1 MLLLQALDQTSEAF
15 SISGNDKKCHMQI
28 ISANAP
34 FSIFFGADKEC
45 GGFSLRQQQVGG
57 LGGFTGSSSQHGEQI
72 TAKLLNMGS
81 CLCKGHQELQSGQ
94 QHPMEELHSYAEG
107 QPIFKGNHQ
116 PYNGSMSDK
125 RSSSG
130 YDIGE
135 LATSSLLGL
144 LATIKDHITKPTAMA
159 QGRVAHL
166 IEWKSWGGEATSG
179 GGWCGWT
186 RDGGGWGGVGAALQE
201 DEQLYSHLTD
211 EIKEARFAA
220 GVAEQFA
227 LAEAAMNA
235 WSTQDLEN
243 KAAAS
248 TIPIQDPE
256 GLYLSQFLLDGGRLG
271 VPQHLYRMHMEVDDN
286 SSLAP
291 SHPPQSHSPSHS
303 HSPLDTQRPPQEQRI
318 SPLEGK

>member
-1 MLLLQALDQTSEAF
+1 
-15 SISGNDKKCHMQI
+15 
-28 ISANAP
+28 
-34 FSIFFGADKEC
+34 
-45 GGFSLRQQQVGG
+45 
-57 LGGFTGSSSQHGEQI
+57 
-72 TAKLLNMGS
+72 MGS
-81 CLCKGHQELQSGQ
+81 CFCKGHQELQSGQ

-144 LATIKDHITKPTAMA
+144 LATFKDHITKPTAMA

-166 IEWKSWGGEATSG
+166 IEWKSWGGEAASR
-179 GGWCGWT
+179 GGWC
-186 RDGGGWGGVGAALQE
+186 GGWGGVGAALQE

-235 WSTQDLEN
+235 WSTQDIEN
-243 KAAAS
+243 QTTAI
-248 TIPIQDPE
+248 TIPLQDPE
-256 GLYLSQFLLDGGRLG
+256 GLYLSQFLLDGGSLG
-271 VPQHLYRMHMEVDDN
+271 VPQHLYRMHMEVDDT

-291 SHPPQSHSPSHS
+291 SHPLQSHSPSHS
-303 HSPLDTQRPPQEQRI
+303 HSPLGTQRPPQEQSI
-318 SPLEGK
+318 SPSEGPVRHADSISLSEDEVFYN

>member
-1 MLLLQALDQTSEAF
+1 M
-15 SISGNDKKCHMQI
+15 
-28 ISANAP
+28 
-34 FSIFFGADKEC
+34 GA
-45 GGFSLRQQQVGG
+45 
-57 LGGFTGSSSQHGEQI
+57 
-72 TAKLLNMGS
+72 
-81 CLCKGHQELQSGQ
+81 CLCKGHQELQNGQ
-94 QHPMEELHSYAEG
+94 QYPMEELQSYAEG
-107 QPIFKGNHQ
+107 QPIFKDNHQ

-125 RSSSG
+125 RTSSG

-179 GGWCGWT
+179 GGRCGRT
-186 RDGGGWGGVGAALQE
+186 RDGQSWEGLGAALQE

-235 WSTQDLEN
+235 WSTQDIEN
-243 KAAAS
+243 QATAS
-248 TIPIQDPE
+248 TIPLQNPE
-256 GLYLSQFLLDGGRLG
+256 GLYLSQFLLDGGSLG
-271 VPQHLYRMHMEVDDN
+271 VPQHLYRMHMDANDDT

-291 SHPPQSHSPSHS
+291 SQPPPSHSPSHF
-303 HSPLDTQRPPQEQRI
+303 HSPLDIQHPKMEQRI
-318 SPLEGK
+318 KPSEGSMRHADSISLSEDEVFYN

>member
-1 MLLLQALDQTSEAF
+1 
-15 SISGNDKKCHMQI
+15 
-28 ISANAP
+28 
-34 FSIFFGADKEC
+34 
-45 GGFSLRQQQVGG
+45 
-57 LGGFTGSSSQHGEQI
+57 
-72 TAKLLNMGS
+72 MGS
-81 CLCKGHQELQSGQ
+81 CLCKGHQELQGGQ
-94 QHPMEELHSYAEG
+94 QHPMEELHSYTEG
-107 QPIFKGNHQ
+107 QPIFKDNHQ
-116 PYNGSMSDK
+116 SYNGAMSDK

-166 IEWKSWGGEATSG
+166 IEWKSWGGEASG
-179 GGWCGWT
+179 GGWCGWS
-186 RDGGGWGGVGAALQE
+186 RDGGGRGGVGAALQE

-235 WSTQDLEN
+235 WSTEDVESQLTT
-243 KAAAS
+243 S
-248 TIPIQDPE
+248 TIPLQDPE
-256 GLYLSQFLLDGGRLG
+256 GLYLSQFLLDGGSLG
-271 VPQHLYRMHMEVDDN
+271 VPQHLYRMHMEAYDET

-291 SHPPQSHSPSHS
+291 SQPPKSHSPSRS
-303 HSPLDTQRPPQEQRI
+303 YSPMDTQRPIPQHRI
-318 SPLEGK
+318 SPSEGSVRHADSISLSEDEVFYN